1 VSPPLHP
8 DIPQVLA
15 DFGLPD
21 STPVAAVPGGHV
33 NLSFRLGTPDG
44 GRLLQRLNPQVFR
57 DGKAVLRTGAA
68 VAGHLARC
76 VQRDGLTSPERR
88 VARQHSARSGEAGVR
103 APDGAWWRLCAW
115 IGSARARERV
125 TTPRQAE
132 EVGIG
137 YGRFHRWMRDYS
149 GPALVPAIPGFH
161 DTSASLARF
170 EAAVRHDS
178 ARRAGAVQ
186 AEIDAILAARGL
198 ATALPMAELP
208 PRIVHGDAKPGNLLL
223 DEASGEA
230 LAVVDLDTVMEGTV
244 LFDLGDLVRSV
255 GCSVA
260 EDDPGPGPA
269 GVREDLLESL
279 FRGLARGLAGVT
291 LEPLERGLVITAGR
305 VITHEQAARFLADFL
320 EGDRY
325 YRTTRPGENLDRARV
340 QLGLLHRLAER
351 ESALASVAARVL
363 PPH

>member
-21 STPVAAVPGGHV
+21 ITPVAAVPGGHV
-33 NLSFRLGTPDG
+33 NLSFRLVTPDG
-44 GRLLQRLNPQVFR
+44 ERLLQRLNPHVFR
-57 DGKAVLRTGAA
+57 DGGTVLGTGAA
-68 VAGHLARC
+68 VADHLARC
-76 VQRDGLTSPERR
+76 VRRDGLSSPERR
-88 VARQHSARSGEAGVR
+88 VARPCLTRSGDAGVR

-125 TTPRQAE
+125 TTPSQAK

-161 DTSASLARF
+161 DTAASLARF
-170 EAAVRHDS
+170 EAAVRRDP
-178 ARRAGAVQ
+178 AGRAGAVR
-186 AEIDAILAARGL
+186 AEIDAVLAAGGL
-198 ATALPMAELP
+198 ATALPLEELP
-208 PRIVHGDAKPGNLLL
+208 RRIIHGDAKPANLLV

-230 LAVVDLDTVMEGTV
+230 LAVIDLDTVMVATV
-244 LFDLGDLVRSV
+244 LFDIGDLIRSV

-260 EDDPGPGPA
+260 EDDPGPGA
-269 GVREDLLESL
+269 ADVREDLLESL
-279 FRGLARGLAGVT
+279 FLGLGRGLAAAT
-291 LEPLERGLVITAGR
+291 LEPGERALVVRAGR

-325 YRTTRPGENLDRARV
+325 YRTTRPGQNLDRARV
-340 QLGLLHRLAER
+340 QLALLHRLGER
-351 ESALASVAARVL
+351 ESALALVAERVL
-363 PPH
+363 APA